1 MKRMKSIG
9 LLAVFGLLVGFA
21 LSPPA
26 EAQSVSIT
34 TLGFGTPLT
43 GIGSTSNPPG
53 PYDEVG
59 FIGQTTNLN
68 MVADPNVVLKNVKLG
83 TLTFTQGQNCGS
95 NLCSDPVDSQLQFT
109 VSSGGE
115 QQLVTLIFQWSTIVD
130 LFNPRLRES
139 GSLAFQDIFPAPI
152 HFKSGID
159 DLVIT
164 LLQPQDILYAPTD
177 GPTISRNI
185 EANIQLIP
193 EPSSFAL
200 LGIGLLALAL
210 SRRKHANALA
220 A

>member
-1 MKRMKSIG
+1 MKSTKNIG
-9 LLAVFGLLVGFA
+9 LLAVFGLLVGYA
-21 LSPPA
+21 LSSPA
-26 EAQSVSIT
+26 EAKSVSIT
-34 TLGFGTPLT
+34 VGDAFVTGLGSFDPTFNPYDQVSFSGLPYTNNDMVPDSNIALKITLG
-43 GIGSTSNPPG
+43 N
-53 PYDEVG
+53 
-59 FIGQTTNLN
+59 
-68 MVADPNVVLKNVKLG
+68 
-83 TLTFTQGQNCGS
+83 LTFTQGENCGGQP
-95 NLCSDPVDSQLQFT
+95 CSDPVQSLLQFT

-130 LFNPRLRES
+130 LFQPRIRES

-152 HFKSGID
+152 YFRSGSD

-164 LLQPQDILYAPTD
+164 LLQPQDIWYAPTD

-210 SRRKHANALA
+210 SRRKHANTLA

>member
-1 MKRMKSIG
+1 MKCMKNIG

-21 LSPPA
+21 LSLPA

-34 TLGFGTPLT
+34 TLGVGTPVTGLGSQLT
-43 GIGSTSNPPG
+43 PPG
-53 PYDEVG
+53 LYDEVG
-59 FIGQTTNLN
+59 FTGKTTNLD
-68 MVADPNVVLKNVKLG
+68 MVADPNVALTVKLG

-152 HFKSGID
+152 YFRSGFA

-164 LLQPQDILYAPTD
+164 LLQPQDIEQAPTD
-177 GPTISRNI
+177 GSTISRDI
-185 EANIQLIP
+185 KAIIQLIP

-200 LGIGLLALAL
+200 LGVGLLALAL
-210 SRRKHANALA
+210 SRRKHSNTLA